1 MSESKRTSI
10 PKEEKISKLDN
21 TIKYHEDMI
30 KKLKVKKN
38 NIVNPS
44 PRAGRSKGVKRV
56 IAESK
61 LPDDA
66 LLAVFGFEDMDSFV
80 SAVNKAK
87 SVCIGDNVWI
97 AQRSTI
103 MKGVKI
109 GNGAIVGLG
118 SIVTKDIPEHSFM
131 SRLFRQKNWYAR
143 RTRRGL

>member
-10 PKEEKISKLDN
+10 PKEEKISKLDS

-44 PRAGRSKGVKRV
+44 PRAGRSKGVKRI

-87 SVCIGDNVWI
+87 SV
-97 AQRSTI
+97 
-103 MKGVKI
+103 
-109 GNGAIVGLG
+109 
-118 SIVTKDIPEHSFM
+118 
-131 SRLFRQKNWYAR
+131 
-143 RTRRGL
+143 